1 MEELNMNAIRFYNPF
16 VERSLISDLIRNLN
30 FNDSYDTGYC
40 GCVPANVT
48 ENEKDFRIE
57 LSVPGYSKEDIRI
70 KVEKNVLII
79 RSEKKENQENH
90 GKLIVKEFSSK
101 SFERKFMLPKTVNAD
116 QITAVFNNGILEIQL
131 PKKEEVVEN
140 KPVEIEIQ

>member
-1 MEELNMNAIRFYNPF
+1 
-16 VERSLISDLIRNLN
+16 
-30 FNDSYDTGYC
+30 
-40 GCVPANVT
+40 VPANVT

-70 KVEKNVLII
+70 KVEKNMLTI

-90 GKLIVKEFSSK
+90 GKFIMKEFCSK

-131 PKKEEVVEN
+131 PKKEEVAEST
-140 KPVEIEIQ
+140 PVEIEIH